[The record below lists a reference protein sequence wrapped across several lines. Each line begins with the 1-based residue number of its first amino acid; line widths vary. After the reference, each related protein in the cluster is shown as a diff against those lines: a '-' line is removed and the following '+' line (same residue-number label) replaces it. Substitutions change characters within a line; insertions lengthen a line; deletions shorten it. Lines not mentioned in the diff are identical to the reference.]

1 MENTFGFNYSKAVNT
16 IEVLPNEKIV
26 ELFNTYKEGG
36 SNSIEAY
43 NRIVENNL
51 KLVEKIAS
59 EFVMHSTLSFE
70 ELVSAGNLGLVECVD
85 GYEPSKGAFTT
96 YAYLHIRNAI
106 LEEMRKMGNII
117 SFTEHFHKTINLI
130 NGFASA
136 FYAMNG
142 VEPSLEEIAKG
153 TKLSKKVIK
162 NAFVT
167 LYETNCTSFDVT
179 YEYNEDDLSLVDIIG
194 DKASERDLALVL
206 APNDREEIEYIFSC
220 LDDKEVKVLTMR
232 SGFYDGVKRT
242 FGEIAKE
249 LGVSTQYA
257 TKLYNKIVKKLSHDE
272 RIVDYN
278 SYICEVA

>member
-1 MENTFGFNYSKAVNT
+1 MENTFGFNYSKAINA
-16 IEVLPNEKIV
+16 IEVLPNEKVV

-36 SNSIEAY
+36 SNSKEAY
-43 NRIVENNL
+43 DRIVENNL

-59 EFVMHSTLSFE
+59 EFAMNSTLSFE

-106 LEEMRKMGNII
+106 LEEMRNMGNII
-117 SFTEHFHKTINLI
+117 PYSEYFHKTISLV
-130 NGFASA
+130 NGFVNA

-142 VEPSLEEIAKG
+142 VEPSIEEIAKG
-153 TKLSKKVIK
+153 TKLSTKVVNK
-162 NAFVT
+162 AFVT
-167 LYETNCTSFDVT
+167 LYETNCTSFDVA
-179 YEYNEDDLSLVDIIG
+179 YEYNEDELSLVDIIG
-194 DKASERDLALVL
+194 DKASERELALAL

-257 TKLYNKIVKKLSHDE
+257 TKLYKKIVNKLSHDE

-278 SYICEVA
+278 SYIYEVA